1 MSSKTYELTKRAID
15 IVLAL
20 FLMGLFFP
28 VWIIVPFLIR
38 MDSSG
43 PIIFP
48 HRRVGR
54 YGKEF
59 TMYKFRSMVEGAEE
73 YMYRKDPKLLKKFK
87 EGDWKLEND
96 PRITRLGRV
105 LRSITIDEFPQLYN
119 VLKGEMS
126 IVGPRAYVPSE
137 LAEQPERYPKTKP
150 LVREILTMKPG
161 ITGPWQT
168 SGRNEIP
175 FDKRAVL
182 DAEYAREKSILN
194 DLLIIVKTPMA
205 MLSKW

>member
-1 MSSKTYELTKRAID
+1 MTTVYELTKRTLD
-15 IVLAL
+15 IVMSSILIV
-20 FLMGLFFP
+20 LFFP
-28 VWIIVPFLIR
+28 VWIIVPILIR
-38 MDSSG
+38 LDSRG

-48 HRRVGR
+48 HRRIGR

-73 YMYRKDPKLLKKFK
+73 YMYKRDLKLLKKFK
-87 EGDWKLEND
+87 EGDWKLEDD
-96 PRITRLGRV
+96 PRITKLGRV
-105 LRSITIDEFPQLYN
+105 LRSITVDEFPQLYN

-137 LAEQPERYPKTKP
+137 LEEQPKRYPKTKP
-150 LVREILTMKPG
+150 LIKEILTVKPG
-161 ITGPWQT
+161 VTGPWQT

-175 FDKRAVL
+175 FDKRAKL
-182 DAEYAREKSILN
+182 DAEYARSKSLFK
-194 DLLIIVKTPMA
+194 DLLIVIKTPVA